1 MKYTMNRNKNTITL
15 DTETGCITGDTYQM
29 KDVIKEEFPG
39 AAWNKDA
46 KAWVVSKM
54 AERIEEYRSYLTRC
68 YRLAEVKT
76 AEAPATVRDAVIS
89 RINGIC
95 PRCHTYCYGDCSF
108 R

>member
-1 MKYTMNRNKNTITL
+1 MKYTMKRNKNTITL
-15 DTETGCITGDTYQM
+15 DTETGYITGNTYQM

-39 AAWNKDA
+39 AAWNKDV
-46 KAWVVSKM
+46 KAWSYSDL
-54 AERIEEYRSYLTRC
+54 EGRIDEFRSYLTRV
-68 YRLAEVKT
+68 YQLAEVET
-76 AEAPATVRDAVIS
+76 DEAPATVRDAVIS